1 MSERSPEPDDAKL
14 YSLTAWLL
22 RVGNAVS
29 IALLTAGL
37 LWMLVSGSHTAH
49 HSRTLAEAWR
59 GLLRAE
65 PAGLLN
71 VGLQTVILTPI
82 GASASICI
90 YAIIRKQRS
99 LLTPSLL
106 VLGGLVLSLWIG
118 IAW

>member
-37 LWMLVSGSHTAH
+37 LWMLVSGSQPAH
-49 HSRTLAEAWR
+49 HSGTLAEAWR
-59 GLLRAE
+59 GLLQAE
-65 PAGLLN
+65 PAGFLN

>member
-1 MSERSPEPDDAKL
+1 MSERSPETDDEKL

-37 LWMLVSGSHTAH
+37 LWMLVSGSQPAH

-65 PAGLLN
+65 PAGFLH

-82 GASASICI
+82 IAAAAICL
-90 YAIIRKQRS
+90 YAIVQKQRA
-99 LLTPSLL
+99 LLFPSLL
-106 VLGGLVLSLWIG
+106 IMVALVLSLWLG
-118 IAW
+118 IAR